1 MTWKHGAVVTIT
13 YGGKRVVGWVA
24 LASQNGRA
32 LFLNF
37 DGMLDGIP
45 GAMAVL
51 QDHSGVYRSIISGEI
66 ATIEE
71 GGLENDATT

>member
-1 MTWKHGAVVTIT
+1 
-13 YGGKRVVGWVA
+13 
-24 LASQNGRA
+24 

-51 QDHSGVYRSIISGEI
+51 QDPSGVYRSIISGEI

-71 GGLENDATT
+71 RGLENDP